1 MIAIILPGMG
11 IGAMLLVWAILTLS
25 DVPWGEWGR
34 AKAYR
39 LADEARTKREA
50 ERVAGLHEQWAR
62 EAEERVREAEAREER
77 RQRFASSLA
86 RDCPNKPTS
95 GA

>member
-1 MIAIILPGMG
+1 MIAIILPGLS
-11 IGAMLLVWAILTLS
+11 IGAMLLIWAILTLS

-39 LADEARTKREA
+39 LADEAASKREA
-50 ERVAGLHEQWAR
+50 ERIAGLHEQWAI
-62 EAEERVREAEAREER
+62 EAEER
-77 RQRFASSLA
+77 RQRLASSLA
-86 RDCPNKPTS
+86 CNCPNNPTS

>member
-1 MIAIILPGMG
+1 MIAIILPGLS

-25 DVPWGEWGR
+25 DVPWSEWGR

-39 LADEARTKREA
+39 LADEAASKREA
-50 ERVAGLHEQWAR
+50 ARVAGLHEQWAR
-62 EAEERVREAEAREER
+62 ETEER
-77 RQRFASSLA
+77 RQRLASSLA
-86 RDCPNKPTS
+86 CNCPNKPTS

>member
-1 MIAIILPGMG
+1 MIAIILPGLSV
-11 IGAMLLVWAILTLS
+11 GAMLLVWAILTLS

-39 LADEARTKREA
+39 LADEAASKREA
-50 ERVAGLHEQWAR
+50 ARVAGLHEQWA
-62 EAEERVREAEAREER
+62 EER
-77 RQRFASSLA
+77 RQRLASSLPCN
-86 RDCPNKPTS
+86 CPNSPTS

>member
-1 MIAIILPGMG
+1 MIAIILPGLS

-25 DVPWGEWGR
+25 DAPWGEWGR

-39 LADEARTKREA
+39 LADEAASKREA
-50 ERVAGLHEQWAR
+50 ERVAAFREQYAR
-62 EAEERVREAEAREER
+62 EIAEWEER
-77 RQRFASSLA
+77 QRLASSLA
-86 RDCPNKPTS
+86 CNCPNKPTS

>member
-1 MIAIILPGMG
+1 MIAIILPGLSV
-11 IGAMLLVWAILTLS
+11 GAMLLVWAILTLS
-25 DVPWGEWGR
+25 DMPWGEWGR

-39 LADEARTKREA
+39 LADEAASKREA

-62 EAEERVREAEAREER
+62 EAEEH
-77 RQRFASSLA
+77 RQRLASSLA
-86 RDCPNKPTS
+86 CNCPSNPTN

>member
-1 MIAIILPGMG
+1 MIAIILPGLSV
-11 IGAMLLVWAILTLS
+11 GAMLLVWAILTLS

-39 LADEARTKREA
+39 LADEAASKREA

-62 EAEERVREAEAREER
+62 EAEERRHRL
-77 RQRFASSLA
+77 ASSLA
-86 RDCPNKPTS
+86 CSCPNNPTS

>member
-1 MIAIILPGMG
+1 MIAIILPGLSV
-11 IGAMLLVWAILTLS
+11 GAMLLVWAILTLS

-39 LADEARTKREA
+39 LADEAASKREA
-50 ERVAGLHEQWAR
+50 ERVAGLHEQWAK
-62 EAEERVREAEAREER
+62 EAEER
-77 RQRFASSLA
+77 RQRPASSLA
-86 RDCPNKPTS
+86 CNCPNNPTN

>member
-1 MIAIILPGMG
+1 MIAIIMPGLS
-11 IGAMLLVWAILTLS
+11 IGAMLLVWAILTMS

-34 AKAYR
+34 TKAYR
-39 LADEARTKREA
+39 LADEAASKREA

-62 EAEERVREAEAREER
+62 EDEER
-77 RQRFASSLA
+77 RQRLASSLA
-86 RDCPNKPTS
+86 CNCPNNPTS